1 MTAQQAIDY
10 TAPEY
15 ESAVAV
21 IGMALRLPGVT
32 TPEAFW
38 DMIVGQKS
46 GLRAFTEEEMHAAGV
61 TEAMRAHPDYVAKGG
76 LLDDIDQFDPSFFGF
91 SVREA
96 RLLPPQN
103 RLLFEC
109 CWEAIERA
117 GIAPAAPG
125 GHPCG
130 VFMGQSHDSYWQNIV
145 SCDPDEATSELSFM
159 ANADYLATAI
169 AHRFDLRGPAMSVQS
184 FCSTSLLAVHMARQ
198 AIIEGQCETALAG
211 GASVRAP
218 QAIGYTASPQTIYS
232 PDGIV
237 RSFDKDANGTLFG
250 NGVGV
255 VMLKRLDLALEDQ
268 DPILAVLRGTAANND
283 GARKVS
289 YNAPSVQGQARAVTN
304 AMREADVP
312 PNTIG
317 YVECHGTATA
327 MGDPVEVA
335 ALTQAFGPELR
346 RTCALGTAKTHVGHV
361 DRAAGVIGLIKAAL
375 TLQHQCIPQLL
386 NYQRPNPALNLESS
400 PFYVPQVTAPWGAG
414 DTPRRCGVN
423 ALGYG
428 GTNVHAVLEEAP
440 VPDSRLVDGPV
451 LLPVSAR
458 APSALVETCAA
469 LADWIASTPDV
480 DLARVS
486 ETLCFGRSHLE
497 YRFAVVCATTKD
509 AVEALRAVVAPEK
522 SDPAVVSELPPDAP
536 LKDFADLWVQGATL
550 EFDTVCDRDAVP
562 RYALPTTAFS
572 RVRCWVDSPQES
584 KPVTLPE
591 PVTDD
596 GHILSGFGIPQ
607 WEPASLI
614 GSEIPKTRIVYA
626 ADQTHGA
633 EVMALLQ
640 TAGNPA
646 VLITDGD
653 GVANVADGVYT
664 VDPTEPAQIA
674 QVLARLKLW
683 GPEGIVVVMPDAQ
696 SDPFAVRQMV
706 TRWMTAVGET
716 WSKRSFD
723 FDVVARGIAQI
734 SGDDPVAPA
743 MAMIP
748 AMLRAAMIEVPHV
761 QARAICAGPR
771 LRQLGNVIAGSSS
784 DFVALRGQRLWQQTA
799 QPISDA
805 PVGRRLRDA
814 IRHGGTYVVTGAL
827 GGIGSA
833 LAARLLEKFDAHV
846 VAIVRSFD
854 VAGTQADRLAQLRTV
869 GGRLTEVAVDL
880 CDGDAAAVLGPVVAG
895 CGAIHGVFHA
905 AGRIGDTR
913 LAQSDPAR
921 LRSIMAPKTIGLN
934 DVMRITRPQDF
945 AILFSSMAAKTPSLG
960 QLDYAAAN
968 AYLDGIA
975 QQSDH
980 DCPVL
985 SINWNS
991 WRDQGAMVDA
1001 WAQPVAQNDVTPHPL
1016 ITCQSRYGDGRIVF
1030 DLTPSGWLCKD
1041 HVVAGQ
1047 AVLSG
1052 TTLAE
1057 LILTGFAQMTGKAG
1071 QISQLAMTQ
1080 ILPITRMAEARLVF
1094 HPEPAGCWFVE
1105 IVSSTGDDPDGHHA
1119 VGRVRLSNTVM
1130 PNELDTDNLVF
1141 EPVAQDNLA
1150 EVPAAFSGRWICGLA
1165 QSGSDLM
1172 RVALDPDFAS
1182 DCDDHLLHPALF
1194 DIATSV
1200 FAAMKTQG
1208 DALPVAYRGLCS
1220 FAPLPAC
1227 VIVQRAGAGV
1237 VLYDTDGRP
1246 LAQIAELV
1254 FAGAQDAAQAVV
1266 DIIDSAGLT
1275 APVLD
1280 NPFAAD
1286 SVSLDEGLSMLL
1298 DAPLDLSPQLYVSRQ
1313 FAAERFAL
1321 QTVPSPTSQC
1331 ETLSGLVAIKP
1342 FLRDAWATFLGAP
1355 PKDDHDNFLACGG
1368 NSLVATRFIARIKDT
1383 LGVTISLR
1391 NFFETPT
1398 IDALAAMIV
1407 AQVENAPAK
1416 DTRVDTDAS
1425 VSDEREEGTL

>member
-1 MTAQQAIDY
+1 MTAPRAIDY
-10 TAPEY
+10 TASSY
-15 ESAVAV
+15 DSAVAV

-46 GLRAFTEEEMHAAGV
+46 GLRAFTEEEMRAAGV
-61 TEAMRAHPDYVAKGG
+61 TGAARAHPDYVAKGG
-76 LLDDIDQFDPSFFGF
+76 LLDDIDQFDPAFFGF
-91 SVREA
+91 SAREA

-145 SCDPDEATSELSFM
+145 SRDPDEATSELSFM

-169 AHRFDLRGPAMSVQS
+169 AHRFDLRGPAMTVQS

-211 GASVRAP
+211 GASVRVP

-255 VMLKRLDLALEDQ
+255 VMLKRLDLALADK
-268 DPILAVLRGTAANND
+268 DPIVAVLRGTAANND
-283 GARKVS
+283 GGRKVS
-289 YNAPSVQGQARAVTN
+289 YNAPSVQGQARAVAN
-304 AMREADVP
+304 ALREADVSP
-312 PNTIG
+312 DSIG

-327 MGDPVEVA
+327 MGDPIEIA
-335 ALTQAFGPELR
+335 ALTQAFGSDLR
-346 RTCALGTAKTHVGHV
+346 GSCALGTAKTHVGHV
-361 DRAAGVIGLIKAAL
+361 DRAAGVIGLIKAGL
-375 TLQHQCIPQLL
+375 TLQHQRIPQLL
-386 NYQRPNPALNLESS
+386 NYQNPNPALNLESS
-400 PFYVPQVTAPWGAG
+400 PFYVPQATAPWIAG
-414 DTPRRCGVN
+414 DAPRRCGVN

-428 GTNVHAVLEEAP
+428 GTNVHAVLEEVS
-440 VPDSRLVDGPV
+440 VPDSRPVGGPV

-458 APSALVETCAA
+458 DPSALVATCSV

-486 ETLCFGRSHLE
+486 ETLCFGRSPLE
-497 YRFAVVCATTKD
+497 YRFAAVCETAED

-522 SDPAVVSELPPDAP
+522 SDPAVVCELPPDAP
-536 LKDFADLWVQGATL
+536 LKDFAVLWVQGATL
-550 EFDTVCDRDAVP
+550 NFDVVCDRDAVP

-572 RVRCWVDSPQES
+572 RVRCWVDSPQVSE
-584 KPVTLPE
+584 PVALPE
-591 PVTDD
+591 PSVDD
-596 GHILSGFGIPQ
+596 GHGSSGFGVPQ
-607 WEPASLI
+607 WEPAPLI
-614 GSEIPKTRIVYA
+614 GSDTPKTRIVYA
-626 ADQTHGA
+626 ADPSGGA
-633 EVMALLQ
+633 QLVSQLLA
-640 TAGNPA
+640 AGNTA
-646 VLITDGD
+646 ILITDGD
-653 GVANVADGVYT
+653 VVANVADGVYT
-664 VDPTEPAQIA
+664 VDPTEPAQIG
-674 QVLARLKLW
+674 QVLDRLKLW
-683 GPEGIVVVMPDAQ
+683 GPEGIVIVMPDAQ

-723 FDVVARGIAQI
+723 FDVVARGIAQV
-734 SGDDPVAPA
+734 SGDDPVDPA

-748 AMLRAAMIEVPHV
+748 AVLRTAMIEVPHV
-761 QARAICAGPR
+761 QARAICASPR
-771 LRQLGNVIAGSSS
+771 MGQLGNVIAGSSS
-784 DFVALRGQRLWQQTA
+784 DLVALRGRRLWQQTA

-814 IRHGGTYVVTGAL
+814 IRRGGTYVVTGAL

-833 LAARLLEKFDAHV
+833 LAVQLLEEFDAHV
-846 VAIVRSFD
+846 VAIARNFD
-854 VAGTQADRLAQLRTV
+854 VVGTQADRLAELRAA

-880 CDGDAAAVLGPVVAG
+880 CHRDRAAVLEPVVADRA
-895 CGAIHGVFHA
+895 AIHGVFHA

-913 LAQSDPAR
+913 LAGSDPAR
-921 LRSIMAPKTIGLN
+921 LQSIMAPKTTGLK
-934 DVMRITRPQDF
+934 DVLRITTPQDF
-945 AILFSSMAAKTPSLG
+945 AVLFSSMAALAPSLG

-968 AYLDGIA
+968 AYLDGVA

-1001 WAQPVAQNDVTPHPL
+1001 WAQPVVQDDVIPHPL
-1016 ITCQSRYGDGRIVF
+1016 ITRQSRYGDGRIAF
-1030 DLTPSGWLCKD
+1030 DLTASGWLCKD

-1057 LILTGFAQMTGKAG
+1057 LILTGFAQMAGKTG
-1071 QISQLAMTQ
+1071 QIDQLVMTKMVPTTAMTD
-1080 ILPITRMAEARLVF
+1080 ARLVF

-1105 IVSSTGDDPDGHHA
+1105 IVSSAGAGPDGHHA
-1119 VGRVRLSNTVM
+1119 VGRVSLSNTVM
-1130 PNELDTDNLVF
+1130 PHELDTDTLVF
-1141 EPVAQDNLA
+1141 EPVAEVNLA
-1150 EVPAAFSGRWICGLA
+1150 EGPVAFSGRWICDLA
-1165 QSGSDLM
+1165 QAGSDLM
-1172 RVALDPDFAS
+1172 RVMLDPAFVS

-1200 FAAMKTQG
+1200 FAAMQTQG

-1237 VLYDTDGRP
+1237 VLYDIEGRP

-1254 FAGAQDAAQAVV
+1254 FADAQDAAQTVV
-1266 DIIDSAGLT
+1266 DIIDSARLA

-1286 SVSLDEGLSMLL
+1286 SVSLNEGLSLLL
-1298 DAPLDLSPQLYVSRQ
+1298 DAPLDLSPQLFVSRQ
-1313 FAAERFAL
+1313 FAAGHGAL
-1321 QTVPSPTSQC
+1321 QTAPAPTRQGQ
-1331 ETLSGLVAIKP
+1331 TVAGPVEIKP

-1355 PKDDHDNFLACGG
+1355 PTDDHDNFLACGG

-1407 AQVENAPAK
+1407 PQVENSPGDDA
-1416 DTRVDTDAS
+1416 RVDTDAS
-1425 VSDEREEGTL
+1425 DADAWEEGTI